1 MTELSYLSINELLER
16 HNTASSAAECH
27 GALSAVLCIMGAS
40 GFEVWSEQHLSE
52 ITKAGASGDA
62 LAKQAIQQ
70 FQEWFDL
77 VEQGLKSDDF
87 EYNLMLPDDDE
98 LLEDRLEGLS
108 HWCQGFILGLSFA
121 GLTKAEDISEEI
133 GELVK
138 DIGDMSLITA
148 NDDSD
153 GDEATQEEEKDYMEL
168 VEYLRV
174 GVMLFYETLQHQA
187 DAENTT
193 YH

>member
-1 MTELSYLSINELLER
+1 MTDISYLYINELLER
-16 HNTASSAAECH
+16 YNLASDAAECH
-27 GALSAVLCIMGAS
+27 GALSAVLCIMGES
-40 GFEVWSEQHLSE
+40 GFDVWSQQHLPE
-52 ITKAGASGDA
+52 ITKVAAEGDA
-62 LAKQAIQQ
+62 LAKQTCQLFKDWYEQ
-70 FQEWFDL
+70 
-77 VEQGLKSDDF
+77 VELGLKGDDF
-87 EYNLMLPDDDE
+87 DYSLMLPDDDE

-108 HWCQGFILGLSFA
+108 HWCQGFILGLSLA

-138 DIGDMSLITA
+138 DIGDMSLITS
-148 NDDSD
+148 NDDS
-153 GDEATQEEEKDYMEL
+153 GSEATQEEENDFMEL

-187 DAENTT
+187 DSENTT